1 MFRAFS
7 PLIVGAGSI
16 QIPAHNA
23 GHLQDRWMHGEQQPQ
38 NPSGNVRIPENDA
51 PKRTTKITNLW
62 LFDFAADLAAVAV
75 AYFVTFSL
83 RFHSTWGIRAF
94 DWITQ
99 FLGLVPRGDIGETYE
114 SFYVASALRI
124 IVLLTLTLCAMYALR
139 DLYPGRR
146 FIKPR
151 RVAWNVIVANATAL
165 ALFYI
170 YFYLRRN
177 TFHPRSFFM
186 SLLLVNVFLC
196 PIFRTLMAKA
206 LHNIR
211 RRWRIDTWRT
221 ILLGSDAEADF
232 LWRLVDTVHPHGIEI
247 VGRLEWNEGVPFHAF
262 LQTVRESVA
271 RNQADMIVSAE
282 KEMSVA
288 QIMELLE
295 LAGDCR
301 IPLKVLSHQL
311 DIVVNQAGIEAD
323 IIHGLPLVHYPAPS
337 PNAWRRRVRRAVDLA
352 AAAPASLALLPLAA
366 LIGAAIKL
374 TSRGPVFFIQERI
387 GVDRTPFRMF
397 KFRTMRIGADEQQA
411 VMEEMNESADGLFK
425 IRHDPR
431 VTPIGKLLRHTS
443 LDELPQLI
451 NVLRGEMTLVGP
463 RPLPRRDF
471 ENYYETWHYSR
482 HEGLP
487 GLTCLWQIS
496 GRSDLGFHHMCILD
510 VYYLRN
516 QSLILDIQ
524 ILLRTVLVV
533 LFGRGA
539 Y

>member
-1 MFRAFS
+1 M
-7 PLIVGAGSI
+7 
-16 QIPAHNA
+16 QEK
-23 GHLQDRWMHGEQQPQ
+23 MQPED
-38 NPSGNVRIPENDA
+38 SSATVRM
-51 PKRTTKITNLW
+51 TTMPTHEGTRKIKHLW
-62 LFDFAADLAAVAV
+62 LFDLAADFAAVTA
-75 AYFVTFSL
+75 AYFITFGL
-83 RFHSTWGIRAF
+83 RFHSTWGIKAF
-94 DWITQ
+94 DGITQ
-99 FLGLVPRGDIGETYE
+99 FLGLLPRGDIGDTYE
-114 SFYVASALRI
+114 VFYLSSAFRI
-124 IVLLTLTLCAMYALR
+124 IVLLTITLCALYALR

-151 RVAWNVIVANATAL
+151 RVAWNLVVANVTAL

-186 SLLLVNVFLC
+186 SLLLTNVFLC
-196 PIFRTLMAKA
+196 LIFRTIMAKG
-206 LHNIR
+206 LQLIR
-211 RRWRIDTWRT
+211 RKWRIDTWRT
-221 ILLGSDAEADF
+221 ILLGGDAEADF
-232 LWRLVDTVHPHGIEI
+232 LNRLISSVHPHGIEI
-247 VGRLEWNEGVPFHAF
+247 VDRLTWNRAMPFEGF
-262 LQTVRESVA
+262 LRTVRESID
-271 RNQADMIVSAE
+271 RRQADMIVSAE
-282 KEMSVA
+282 KELSVA

-295 LAGDCR
+295 LAGDRR
-301 IPLKVLSHQL
+301 IPLKVLSHHL
-311 DIVVNQAGIEAD
+311 DIVVNQAGVEAD
-323 IIHGLPLVHYPAPS
+323 IIHGLPLVHFPAPS
-337 PNAWRRRVRRAVDLA
+337 PGGWGHRVRRTVDLLA
-352 AAAPASLALLPLAA
+352 AIPSFLVLLPLIG
-366 LIGAAIKL
+366 LIGLAIKL
-374 TSRGPVFFIQERI
+374 TSRGPVFFVQERI
-387 GVDRTPFRMF
+387 GVDRTPFRMY
-397 KFRTMRIGADEQQA
+397 KFRTMRVGSDEQQA
-411 VMEEMNESADGLFK
+411 ALEEMNESGDGLFK
-425 IRHDPR
+425 IRNDPR
-431 VTPIGKLLRHTS
+431 VTPIGRLLRHTS

-516 QSLILDIQ
+516 QDLILDIQ